1 MRADNSHH
9 VIAAARRRSQAT
21 KRRAV
26 AALRRI
32 DNAGTPVNFQAVAR
46 EAEVSKSWLYTQPDL
61 RAEIERL
68 RFRHRAQP
76 DRAIPDRQRASA
88 ASLQQRL
95 QLANERIRQ
104 LDADNRRLRNA
115 LAQALGDQ
123 RTAPDRDTP
132 TQPQSSAHAPR

>member
-76 DRAIPDRQRASA
+76 DRAGIPR
-88 ASLQQRL
+88 
-95 QLANERIRQ
+95 
-104 LDADNRRLRNA
+104 NR
-115 LAQALGDQ
+115 GDIG
-123 RTAPDRDTP
+123 
-132 TQPQSSAHAPR
+132 